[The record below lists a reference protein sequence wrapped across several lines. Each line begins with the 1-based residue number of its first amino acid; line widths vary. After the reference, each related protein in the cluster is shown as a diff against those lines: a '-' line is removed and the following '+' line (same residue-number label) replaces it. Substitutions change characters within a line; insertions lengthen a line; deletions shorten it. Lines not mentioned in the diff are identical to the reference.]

1 MLAPVNNLLQEDR
14 LMRIVLISMVMLTV
28 ANGNS
33 LAQDVAS
40 LTSHERAAA
49 ELVDVLQL
57 EKLAMTTVDVM
68 AQAMSGQGPIS
79 PELMDLI
86 VEFTKEGMRWED
98 LRPDYIRIYRD
109 AYTEAELREL
119 IAFYRSPVGRKTIE
133 MTPELMKRMTEIRQ
147 KRMQERLPELQ
158 RRIRVRLAPD
168 TLHSRAKE
176 H

>member
-1 MLAPVNNLLQEDR
+1 
-14 LMRIVLISMVMLTV
+14 MRIVLISMVMLTV